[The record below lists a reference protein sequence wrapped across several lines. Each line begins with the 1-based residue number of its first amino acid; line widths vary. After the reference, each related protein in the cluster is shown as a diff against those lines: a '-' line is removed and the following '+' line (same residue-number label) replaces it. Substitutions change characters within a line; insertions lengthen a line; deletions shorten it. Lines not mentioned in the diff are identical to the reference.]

1 MSNTLSNNIKKTIK
15 EVSPELYQGVEALK
29 VISKAM
35 HHFAQITKKALQNLA
50 NSPEFKKFIED
61 CKCQI
66 VINKAEEQYWVIDDQ
81 VLIKQLQ
88 GYSED
93 NYSEIITNYYTKNKY
108 ENIEKLFNNWQG
120 IDCISERIK
129 IFGNCIKT
137 MKVLSDKDLINTVI
151 IPTLLAQTTG
161 ITEDL
166 HELVPNET
174 QKQLKNELTNNGKTP
189 SKGEITTEY
198 LWQQE
203 RKREVFDCYNVI
215 FNAVMKNTKNTE
227 FFSQED
233 LEKYNKYR
241 NKILH
246 GDKQFLNYGTDENL
260 VRSWLELNILIKV
273 YSFYKNYETKE
284 LENE

>member
-1 MSNTLSNNIKKTIK
+1 M
-15 EVSPELYQGVEALK
+15 
-29 VISKAM
+29 
-35 HHFAQITKKALQNLA
+35 
-50 NSPEFKKFIED
+50 
-61 CKCQI
+61 
-66 VINKAEEQYWVIDDQ
+66 
-81 VLIKQLQ
+81 
-88 GYSED
+88 
-93 NYSEIITNYYTKNKY
+93 
-108 ENIEKLFNNWQG
+108 
-120 IDCISERIK
+120 
-129 IFGNCIKT
+129 
-137 MKVLSDKDLINTVI
+137 
-151 IPTLLAQTTG
+151 
-161 ITEDL
+161 
-166 HELVPNET
+166 
-174 QKQLKNELTNNGKTP
+174 
-189 SKGEITTEY
+189 
-198 LWQQE
+198 WQQE

>member
-50 NSPEFKKFIED
+50 NSPEFKQFIED
-61 CKCQI
+61 CKTQI
-66 VINKAEEQYWVIDDQ
+66 VINRAEERYWVIDDEF
-81 VLIKQLQ
+81 LIKQLQ

-129 IFGNCIKT
+129 IFENCIKT
-137 MKVLSDKDLINTVI
+137 MKVLADKDLINTVI

-189 SKGEITTEY
+189 SKGDITTEY